1 MIAVSIESH
10 WSTPPLPVRVAAGA
24 SLKVKEKRQ
33 TQTPTQS
40 GLELF
45 IGRIRRTERVAF
57 RTTEVVGSTNA
68 GLGEQK
74 CSMSWSE
81 SGQDN

>member
-33 TQTPTQS
+33 TQTPTQI

-45 IGRIRRTERVAF
+45 TGRIRRTERVAF
-57 RTTEVVGSTNA
+57 RKTGSSGKHECRTGRAEVLA
-68 GLGEQK
+68 ELE
-74 CSMSWSE
+74 
-81 SGQDN
+81 